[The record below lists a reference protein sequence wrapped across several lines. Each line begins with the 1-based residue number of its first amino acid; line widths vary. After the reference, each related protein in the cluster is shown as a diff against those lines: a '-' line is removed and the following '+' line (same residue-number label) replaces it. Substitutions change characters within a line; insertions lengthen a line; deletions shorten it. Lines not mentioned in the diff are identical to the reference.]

1 MPSEIRLTDPC
12 LVVLVGAAG
21 AGKSTFA
28 SQHFGAD
35 VILSSDTYRG
45 LVSGDPTDQRA
56 TRPAFAALHAALRKR
71 LHDRLLTV
79 VDATN
84 VTTRARAALLREA
97 SIAGLPAIAIALD
110 LPADLVLAR
119 NRARRGGSRSRTTPS
134 ARTWPILAA
143 RSRTVSWPGRDSRT
157 CGGSPPRLTSTAPW
171 SCACRREPD
180 GRDSAMS
187 RAIRDRYP
195 PVC

>member
-1 MPSEIRLTDPC
+1 MPSEIRLPDPC

-28 SQHFGAD
+28 AQHFGAD
-35 VILSSDTYRG
+35 EILSSDAYRG

-56 TRPAFAALHAALRKR
+56 TRPAFAALHGALRRR
-71 LHDRLLTV
+71 LHDRRLTV

-84 VTTRARAALLREA
+84 VTARARAALLREA

-119 NRARRGGSRSRTTPS
+119 NRAR
-134 ARTWPILAA
+134 
-143 RSRTVSWPGRDSRT
+143 PGRLAVPDDAVRSHLADLGRALAD
-157 CGGSPPRLTSTAPW
+157 GQLAREGFENVWRLTTAI
-171 SCACRREPD
+171 D
-180 GRDSAMS
+180 IDSALVVRVPA
-187 RAIRDRYP
+187 RA
-195 PVC
+195 